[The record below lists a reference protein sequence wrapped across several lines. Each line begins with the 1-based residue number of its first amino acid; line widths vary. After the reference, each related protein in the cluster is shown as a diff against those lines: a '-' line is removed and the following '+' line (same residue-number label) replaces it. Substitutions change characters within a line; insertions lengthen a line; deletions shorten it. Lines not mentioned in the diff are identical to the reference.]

1 MIAKKYITTLSKE
14 EARMLVK
21 RWVNM
26 RASCMSIDATVK
38 RLGITY
44 ERLSLLAKP
53 WGISFSK

>member
-1 MIAKKYITTLSKE
+1 MIAKKYVTSLSKD
-14 EARMLVK
+14 EAKMLVK

>member
-1 MIAKKYITTLSKE
+1 MIAKKYITTLSKD
-14 EARMLVK
+14 EARILVK

-26 RASCMSIDATVK
+26 RSSCMSIDATVK

-53 WGISFSK
+53 WGINFSK